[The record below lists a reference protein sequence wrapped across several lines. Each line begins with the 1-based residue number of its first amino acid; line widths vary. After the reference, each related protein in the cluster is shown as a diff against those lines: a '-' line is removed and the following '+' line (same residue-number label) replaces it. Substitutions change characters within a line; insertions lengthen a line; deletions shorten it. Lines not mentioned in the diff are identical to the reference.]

1 MKNIFLSVSLMLRDA
16 AAVTSTLSTGRA
28 TVKNMTSG
36 YLVPNCKTGKCW
48 TSGWPHRKDLL
59 ILGRFFLFLPAGS
72 FSHWVFDAPG
82 VWIILTFLLLTSSFL
97 FDFIFFFQRGGVI
110 LRLSH
115 IVCLA
120 LSLDC
125 LALYIHTTPMH
136 IPPLSSHTHFPYS
149 YHLHIPRVIY
159 TVKFCCSLHE

>member
-1 MKNIFLSVSLMLRDA
+1 MLRDA

-82 VWIILTFLLLTSSFL
+82 VWIILIFLLLTSSFL
-97 FDFIFFFQRGGVI
+97 FDFIFFFPKGGSNPAIITYCLFGIVFGLFGTIYSYYSYAYTTTFLTYPLPI
-110 LRLSH
+110 LIPSPYSQSH
-115 IVCLA
+115 IH
-120 LSLDC
+120 S
-125 LALYIHTTPMH
+125 
-136 IPPLSSHTHFPYS
+136 
-149 YHLHIPRVIY
+149 
-159 TVKFCCSLHE
+159 